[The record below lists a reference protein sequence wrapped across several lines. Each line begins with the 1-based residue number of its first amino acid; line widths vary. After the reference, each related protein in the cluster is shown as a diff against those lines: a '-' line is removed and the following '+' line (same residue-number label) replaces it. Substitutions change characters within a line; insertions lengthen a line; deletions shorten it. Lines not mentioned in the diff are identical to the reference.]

1 MSNLSIKKQ
10 FQIILGCMAA
20 LSLIL
25 SVVSYTALDRL
36 LLKNAAAYARNTSQ
50 KFDGEMHY
58 LFQRIDS
65 IFNTLLFDWNI
76 EGLLH
81 TPYSSKIPEICERT
95 AGSIYFLFHHEP
107 GYQRHRPDFSGYV
120 LVQSV

>member
-36 LLKNAAAYARNTSQ
+36 LLRNAAAYARNTSQ
-50 KFDGEMHY
+50 KFDGEMLTCSSVLI
-58 LFQRIDS
+58 LFLIRFFS
-65 IFNTLLFDWNI
+65 TGTLRGFC
-76 EGLLH
+76 
-81 TPYSSKIPEICERT
+81 IPPILQNPRNM
-95 AGSIYFLFHHEP
+95 
-107 GYQRHRPDFSGYV
+107 
-120 LVQSV
+120 

>member
-36 LLKNAAAYARNTSQ
+36 LLK
-50 KFDGEMHY
+50 M
-58 LFQRIDS
+58 
-65 IFNTLLFDWNI
+65 
-76 EGLLH
+76 
-81 TPYSSKIPEICERT
+81 PPPMPEIPPRNSTGRCIT
-95 AGSIYFLFHHEP
+95 CSSVLILFLIRF
-107 GYQRHRPDFSGYV
+107 FSTGT
-120 LVQSV
+120 LKGFCIPPILQNPRNM